1 MEKILLVEDN
11 EIFNFISKKV
21 IKKASAD
28 ADIQVALNGQKAFE
42 LIEEDGLPD
51 YILLDIN
58 MPKMDGFEFLDH
70 YESIDKGHKTKVFM
84 LTSSIRANDKLEAF
98 KHKNVVGYY
107 EKPLTS
113 VMVNNMLNGS
123 QLLAN

>member
-21 IKKASAD
+21 IKKANVD
-28 ADIQVALNGQKAFE
+28 ADIKVALNGQKAFE
-42 LIEEDGLPD
+42 MIEEEGLPD

-58 MPKMDGFEFLDH
+58 MPKMDGFEFLDQ
-70 YESIDKGHKTKVFM
+70 YELMDKGHKTKVFM

-98 KHKNVVGYY
+98 KHRNVAGYY

-113 VMVNNMLNGS
+113 IMVDKMLGRNQTS
-123 QLLAN
+123 AN

>member
-21 IKKASAD
+21 IKKSHAD
-28 ADIQVALNGQKAFE
+28 ANIQVALNGQKAFE
-42 LIEEDGLPD
+42 LIEEEGLPD

-58 MPKMDGFEFLDH
+58 MPKMDGFQFLNH
-70 YESIDKGHKTKVFM
+70 YASIDKGNKTKVFM
-84 LTSSIRANDKLEAF
+84 LTSSIRANDKLEAL
-98 KHKNVVGYY
+98 KHKSVAGYY

-113 VMVNNMLNGS
+113 IMVDKMLGRN
-123 QLLAN
+123 QLSAN